1 MGYLDDQV
9 ALVEGKG
16 KKRGMRISTI
26 IVVAVLLLAAA
37 IGGAVLFSYTQQRN
51 IVVIP
56 LEGEIYTGDFSAPG
70 YVGSEYVGRQLREA
84 ADDPLV
90 EGIVLRVNSPGGSPA
105 AAQEIVVDVEYARTR
120 KPVVVSMGETATSA
134 AYYVSAH
141 ADRIYASPDTLTGS
155 IGTTWT
161 FYNIS
166 GWMEREGVDV
176 EVVKSGSRKDMTSP
190 YRGRSDE
197 ETEYAQG
204 LVNESFEHFIAD
216 VMDQRNV
223 SRDLIED
230 GRVMRGEEALR
241 IGLVDQFGNLY
252 DAIAGARSL
261 AGIRPSPAGSTS

>member
-9 ALVEGKG
+9 ARIDGG
-16 KKRGMRISTI
+16 RKKRGSRIPTI
-26 IVVAVLLLAAA
+26 VVVAVLLLAAA
-37 IGGAVLFSYTQQRN
+37 VGGAVLFAYTQQRS

-56 LEGEIYTGDFSAPG
+56 LEGEIHTGDFAVSG
-70 YVGSEYVGRQLREA
+70 FVGSEYVGRQLREA

-105 AAQEIVVDVEYARTR
+105 AAQEIVADMEYARSR
-120 KPVVVSMGETATSA
+120 KPVVVSMGEVATSA

-141 ADRIYASPDTLTGS
+141 GDRIYASPDTLTGS

-166 GWMEREGVDV
+166 GWLEREGIAV

-190 YRGRSDE
+190 YRGLSDE
-197 ETEYAQG
+197 ESAYAQA
-204 LVNESFEHFIAD
+204 LVNESYERFIAD
-216 VMDQRNV
+216 ILEQRNV
-223 SRDLIED
+223 SRDLIGD
-230 GRVMRGEEALR
+230 GRVIRGEEALR

-261 AGIRPSPAGSTS
+261 AGVRPSSAGPTS